1 MRPLLF
7 LFLLPLCL
15 ILTQS
20 SELKAQKN
28 FFSGEWQSYSTEF
41 HTGVSANN
49 VNGEISINGLGEARW
64 IHSEGL
70 YLSRLKKKYRGC
82 APTEKSISNYS
93 SFTLSL
99 SVECA
104 ESDTVDTFNLTG
116 FSVGNPFYLLGST
129 TRIKSLKS
137 NSELDIHCYMGGGC
151 ILNSFNSFLRRRSN
165 RTVVEDFL
173 FTGSATNPNISIEEI
188 RFTDEALEVLLLF
201 NKIDQDYSGNLHAPG
216 AEFALYVR
224 DASGNKYDLKSQFGW
239 VGSDKNGYGN
249 MVIPANT
256 EQHLLL
262 FFEPASN
269 FDSITN
275 LSLIEGSCES
285 GCWNFYDV
293 RLKDKN

>member
-1 MRPLLF
+1 MRLT
-7 LFLLPLCL
+7 LFLLSLFL
-15 ILTQS
+15 IQAQS
-20 SELKAQKN
+20 SDLKAQKN
-28 FFSGEWQSYSTEF
+28 FFSGEWYTYSTEF
-41 HTGVSANN
+41 HTGVSTDN
-49 VNGEISINGLGEARW
+49 VNGNISINGLGEAKW
-64 IHSEGL
+64 IHSDGF
-70 YLSRLKKKYRGC
+70 YLSRLKTQYRGC

-99 SVECA
+99 AIECA
-104 ESDTVDTFNLTG
+104 NSDTVDTFNLTG

-129 TRIKSLKS
+129 TRIKALKS
-137 NSELDIHCYMGGGC
+137 HSDLDIKCYMGGGC

-173 FTGSATNPNISIEEI
+173 FIGSATNPNISIEEI
-188 RFTDEALEVLLLF
+188 RFTDQALEVLLLF
-201 NKIDQDYSGNLHAPG
+201 NEIDQQYSGNLHSPG
-216 AEFALYVR
+216 SDFAMYVR
-224 DASGNKYDLKSQFGW
+224 DATGNRYDLISQFGW
-239 VGSDKNGYGN
+239 TGSDKYGYGN
-249 MVIPANT
+249 MVIPADT

-262 FFEPASN
+262 FFEPATN